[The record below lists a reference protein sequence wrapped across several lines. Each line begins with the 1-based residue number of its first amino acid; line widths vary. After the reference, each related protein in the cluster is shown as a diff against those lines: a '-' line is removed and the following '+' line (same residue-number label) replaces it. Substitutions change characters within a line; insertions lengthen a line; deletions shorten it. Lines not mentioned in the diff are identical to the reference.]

1 MRKFVI
7 GDIHGAY
14 RGLVQVLERV
24 KFDYENDSLISLGD
38 ISDGW
43 SETAECIELLMKVK
57 NFTLIKGNHDEWTTR
72 FLKLTLKHGPASF
85 NYVWYNQGGKETYNS
100 YYNKLE
106 LVDKHLDFLNTAKL
120 YHIDDENRLFLHA
133 GLDPD
138 VDLDKQRWVEVGQL
152 NDENAIFYWDRRLWQ
167 HLVALYNSNETV
179 VWKRYNEIYI
189 GHTPTN
195 RDIEFEDG
203 MPVNIGNVWNMDT
216 GAGYDGKISIMNL
229 DTKEITQ
236 SDSIYMLYPDEMGRN
251 DEYLA
256 KNNL

>member
-14 RGLVQVLERV
+14 RGLIQVLERV
-24 KFDYENDSLISLGD
+24 NFDYENDSLISLGD

-43 SETAECIELLMKVK
+43 SETAECVEHLMKIK
-57 NFTLIKGNHDEWTTR
+57 NLVLIKGNHDEWTTR
-72 FLKLTLKHGPASF
+72 FLKLTLTTGPAEY
-85 NYVWYNQGGKETYNS
+85 NYNWYRQGGKATYHS
-100 YYNKLE
+100 YFDKKDI
-106 LVDKHLDFLNTAKL
+106 VDKHMLFFENANL
-120 YHIDDENRLFLHA
+120 YHIDEENRLFLHA

-138 VDLDKQRWVEVGQL
+138 VDLDKQYFMDVGQKTKG
-152 NDENAIFYWDRRLWQ
+152 ENAVFYWDRKFWS
-167 HLVALYNSNETV
+167 HLKALHR
-179 VWKRYNEIYI
+179 WKKEPIWSRYKEIYI

-216 GAGYDGKISIMNL
+216 GAGYDGKISIMDL

-251 DEYLA
+251 GEYLA
-256 KNNL
+256 KK